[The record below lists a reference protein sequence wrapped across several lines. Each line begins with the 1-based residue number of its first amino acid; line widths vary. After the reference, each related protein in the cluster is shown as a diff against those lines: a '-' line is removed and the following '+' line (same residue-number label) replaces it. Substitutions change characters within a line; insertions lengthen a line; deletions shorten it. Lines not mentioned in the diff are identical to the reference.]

1 MARAAA
7 MAHEDLKSGL
17 NTLAT
22 ITSTAPLVG
31 VTGTIFAFWFDVFV
45 AVDGEKSALLAAL
58 NERISFA
65 CVPMAL
71 GILVG
76 LQALWIHRYL
86 RARLER
92 CDLEMHATSL
102 AFLNLGTSIATLFA
116 AQRNRA
122 Q

>member
-7 MAHEDLKSGL
+7 IAHEDLKCGL
-17 NTLAT
+17 STLAT
-22 ITSTAPLVG
+22 ITCLAPLVG
-31 VTGTIFAFWFDVFV
+31 VLGTICALTFDTFLG
-45 AVDGEKSALLAAL
+45 VDGEKSAILAAL

-71 GILVG
+71 GVLMG

-92 CDLEMHATSL
+92 CDLEMQTAAL
-102 AFLNLGTSIATLFA
+102 AFLNLGTSIVTLFA

>member
-7 MAHEDLKSGL
+7 MAHEDLKCGL
-17 NTLAT
+17 NALAT
-22 ITSTAPLVG
+22 ITCTAPLIG
-31 VTGTIFAFWFDVFV
+31 VLGTILAFSFDVFIG
-45 AVDGEKSALLAAL
+45 VDGEKSALLAAL

-92 CDLEMHATSL
+92 CDLEMRATSL
-102 AFLNLGTSIATLFA
+102 GFLNLGPSIVTLFA
-116 AQRNRA
+116 HQRNRA

>member
-7 MAHEDLKSGL
+7 MAQEDLKSGL

-65 CVPMAL
+65 CVPTAL

-86 RARLER
+86 QIGRA
-92 CDLEMHATSL
+92 HV
-102 AFLNLGTSIATLFA
+102 
-116 AQRNRA
+116 
-122 Q
+122 